1 MQQRISTRMS
11 EKGTRYRIGYALA
24 PKKVQSFIQPS
35 LLNLAKERGI
45 DLFPIQLTKPLMDQ
59 CPFDCLIHKLSDSE
73 WINQLEQFLL
83 QNPNV
88 VVIDPPE
95 AIERLHNRITML
107 QVVNQLDIT
116 CEISLGIPKQVFV
129 ESPELLLDSVASKGI
144 SFPVIAKPLV
154 ADGSA
159 GSHQM
164 YLVFNEEGLGGL
176 KLSLPFVLQEFVNH
190 GGVIF
195 KVYVAGQHMQ
205 CVKRRS
211 LPDISEEKLGV
222 SENLLSFSQISN
234 VTAQDQSD
242 ESAAKLMEAA
252 ELPPLSFVTE
262 VASQLRQALKLNLF
276 NFDMIRD
283 SRVGGRYLVIDINYF
298 PGYAKMPC
306 YETILTDFFLD
317 IVQKK
322 QSVVSNDCEPV

>member
-1 MQQRISTRMS
+1 MS
-11 EKGTRYRIGYALA
+11 EKPNRYRIMYALA

-45 DLFPIQLTKPLMDQ
+45 DLVPIEFAKPLIDQ
-59 CPFDCLIHKLSDSE
+59 FPFDCLIHKVSHPE
-73 WINQLEQFLL
+73 WINQLQQFIA
-83 QNPNV
+83 QYPNV
-88 VVIDPPE
+88 VVIDHPD
-95 AIERLHNRITML
+95 AIQRLHSRITML
-107 QVVNQLDIT
+107 QVVKQLNLTPEVTIDV
-116 CEISLGIPKQVFV
+116 PKQVFV
-129 ESPELLLDSVASKGI
+129 ESPESLPDSLASKGVN
-144 SFPVIAKPLV
+144 FPVIAKPLV

-164 YLVFNEEGLGGL
+164 SLVFNEDGLGEL
-176 KLSLPFVLQEFVNH
+176 KLNSPFVLQEFVNH

-195 KVYVAGQHMQ
+195 KVYVAGQHIQ
-205 CVKRRS
+205 RVKRRS
-211 LPDISEEKLGV
+211 LPDISEEKLAV

-242 ESAAKLMEAA
+242 ESVAKLMEAA
-252 ELPPLSFVTE
+252 ELPPLSFVNE
-262 VASQLRQALKLNLF
+262 VACQLKQALKLNLF

-283 SRVGGRYLVIDINYF
+283 SKNGGRYLVIDINYF

-317 IVQKK
+317 VVQQK
-322 QSVVSNDCEPV
+322 QSLVSDDCEPV

>member
-1 MQQRISTRMS
+1 MS
-11 EKGTRYRIGYALA
+11 EDSTTRYRIGYALA

-45 DLFPIQLTKPLMDQ
+45 DLFPVQITKPLIDQ
-59 CPFDCLIHKLSDSE
+59 FPLNCIIHKLSDPE
-73 WINQLEQFLL
+73 WRNQLEQLL
-83 QNPNV
+83 VQKPNV
-88 VVIDPPE
+88 VVIDRPE
-95 AIERLHNRITML
+95 AIERLHNRVSML
-107 QVVNQLDIT
+107 QAVNQL
-116 CEISLGIPKQVFV
+116 EIASGFSVGVPKQVSV
-129 ESPELLLDSVASKGI
+129 ENPQSLIECVASSGL

-154 ADGSA
+154 ANGTA

-164 YLVFNEEGLGGL
+164 SLVFNEEGLRGL
-176 KLSLPFVLQEFVNH
+176 KLSQPFVLQEFVNH
-190 GGVIF
+190 GAVIF
-195 KVYVAGQHMQ
+195 KVYVAGQHIQ

-222 SENLLSFSQISN
+222 LENSVSFSQISN
-234 VTAQDQSD
+234 VTAQDQSGD
-242 ESAAKLMEAA
+242 GVEKLMEAA
-252 ELPPLSFVTE
+252 ELPPSSFVTK
-262 VASQLRQALKLNLF
+262 VASQLRETLKLNLF

-283 SRVGGRYLVIDINYF
+283 SSVGGRYLVIDINYF

-322 QSVVSNDCEPV
+322 PNAVSEDC